1 MKVSELQ
8 SKIGILEAK
17 NKLLKESC
25 SNKQKLLEV
34 AHEHNSVLIK
44 EKSKHV
50 INPIDKQVSLNTR
63 TCDSQNHTSLDKSM
77 EKLEQTKAIK
87 NVRNNGEKPWVDRTH
102 NGAKVN
108 EDSVIIAGDSM
119 MKHVN
124 AEKPW

>member
-1 MKVSELQ
+1 ME
-8 SKIGILEAK
+8 

-50 INPIDKQVSLNTR
+50 INPIDKQVSLNTS

-77 EKLEQTKAIK
+77 EKSLNKQKLLKMSEIMVK
-87 NVRNNGEKPWVDRTH
+87 NPGLIEHIMALK
-102 NGAKVN
+102 
-108 EDSVIIAGDSM
+108 
-119 MKHVN
+119 
-124 AEKPW
+124 